1 MTQLADLGGWAAVL
15 QQLVAGRDLPAGTAR
30 AAMDEVLAGQ
40 ATPAQF
46 AAFVVALRVKG
57 ETVDELSG
65 MLDAMLAAAHLVT
78 LPDGLQDRA
87 VDVVGTGGDRSHSI
101 NVSTL
106 AALVVAG
113 AGVPVCKH
121 GNRAASSQCGAA
133 DLLEALGVVI
143 ELSPA
148 AVARC
153 VEEAGIGFCLA
164 PLFHPALRH
173 AGPSRR
179 EMGIPTAFNILGPL
193 ANPARVRR
201 MLLGVA
207 DPSMAERMLSVL
219 QAHGATHVLLVHG
232 HDGLDELTTTGP
244 STALELRDGT
254 VTRTTVD
261 PDLFGL
267 PLAPPD
273 ALRGGDPQTNATL
286 ARRVLDGERGPHR
299 DIVVLNAGAALLV
312 SGSVEDLAAG
322 VAQAAT
328 TIDDGRAAAA
338 LERLRAVSLAA
349 SVAVAE
355 GDLPG

>member
-65 MLDAMLAAAHLVT
+65 MLDAMLAAAHLVA

-261 PDLFGL
+261 PDRLGL
-267 PLAPPD
+267 ALAPPE
-273 ALRGGDPQTNATL
+273 ALRGGDPQTNAAL
-286 ARRVLDGERGPHR
+286 ALRVLDGERGPHR

-312 SGSVEDLAAG
+312 SGAVEDLAAAAARPSSMV
-322 VAQAAT
+322 VAAWATPAARSST
-328 TIDDGRAAAA
+328 APLTSRAAPAFNTTMS
-338 LERLRAVSLAA
+338 R
-349 SVAVAE
+349 
-355 GDLPG
+355 

>member
-1 MTQLADLGGWAAVL
+1 M
-15 QQLVAGRDLPAGTAR
+15 
-30 AAMDEVLAGQ
+30 
-40 ATPAQF
+40 
-46 AAFVVALRVKG
+46 
-57 ETVDELSG
+57 
-65 MLDAMLAAAHLVT
+65 
-78 LPDGLQDRA
+78 
-87 VDVVGTGGDRSHSI
+87 
-101 NVSTL
+101 STL

-133 DLLEALGVVI
+133 DLLEALGVAI

-164 PLFHPALRH
+164 PRFHPALRH

-207 DPSMAERMLSVL
+207 DPSMAERMLAVL
-219 QAHGATHVLLVHG
+219 ARPRRRPTSCWSTATTASTSSPRPARRRPWSCGTATRHP
-232 HDGLDELTTTGP
+232 HDRRSGP
-244 STALELRDGT
+244 SSGCPSRRPTLCAA
-254 VTRTTVD
+254 VTRRPT
-261 PDLFGL
+261 P
-267 PLAPPD
+267 
-273 ALRGGDPQTNATL
+273 TL
-286 ARRVLDGERGPHR
+286 ARRVLAGERGAHR

-312 SGSVEDLAAG
+312 GGAVDDLAAG
-322 VAQAAT
+322 VAMAASVHRRRPGR
-328 TIDDGRAAAA
+328 GRAASGCG
-338 LERLRAVSLAA
+338 RSRAA
-349 SVAVAE
+349 SVAAAE